1 MRSLVIA
8 DNREALKDE
17 ADKIVAK
24 TGEEFVGVHSRLV
37 SEKMKA
43 LTKRQQADLEK
54 RRDQWVQKGPPPDAR
69 RL

>member
-1 MRSLVIA
+1 MRALVIA

-17 ADKIVAK
+17 ADGIVEK

-43 LTKRQQADLEK
+43 LTTREKADLEK
-54 RRDQWVQKGPPPDAR
+54 RRDQWVEKGPPPEAR